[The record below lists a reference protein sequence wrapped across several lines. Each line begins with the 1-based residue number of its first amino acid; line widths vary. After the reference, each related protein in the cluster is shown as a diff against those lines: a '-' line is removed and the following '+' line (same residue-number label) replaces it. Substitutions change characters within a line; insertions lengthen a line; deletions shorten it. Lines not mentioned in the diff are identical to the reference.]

1 MDYAIVGAGGRQI
14 DPAEYEVDTVIGGLA
29 LMDDDAIIGNAG
41 TLMQRYP
48 NILARSAT
56 TAPRVNSLL
65 LNASTLRN
73 VGALRNAAAAFR
85 PGSGPQVVPSQ
96 PGPVGLAAIPFNS
109 VGAIAAGASATI
121 VVQPQSIFKPY
132 KLVIDDV
139 IRPFFLI
146 SSFNVGTTP
155 LFDAPGLMAGTL
167 FTPDALPN
175 LKKITANPGIAVTMT
190 ITNRDGAA
198 HPFYGAVYGE
208 AAPTACG

>member
-1 MDYAIVGAGGRQI
+1 MDYAIIGAGGSQVDRQAY
-14 DPAEYEVDTVIGGLA
+14 DMDVVIGALA
-29 LMDDDAIIGNAG
+29 IQDDEAIIGAAPALLN
-41 TLMQRYP
+41 RYP
-48 NILARSAT
+48 GLPARAAT
-56 TAPRVNSLL
+56 TAPRVSNLL
-65 LNASTLRN
+65 LNAN
-73 VGALRNAAAAFR
+73 ALRGAMGAFR
-85 PGSGPQVVPSQ
+85 PAGPQVVQQQ
-96 PGPVGLAAIPFNS
+96 PGPVGLSAIPFNS
-109 VGAIAAGASATI
+109 VGNIAAGAQATI

-146 SSFNVGTTP
+146 TAFNVGTTP
-155 LFDAPGLMAGTL
+155 LFDAPGQMAGTL

-175 LKKITANPGIAVTMT
+175 LKKVTANPGIAVTMT

>member
-1 MDYAIVGAGGRQI
+1 MDYAIIGSGGQQVDRNGYDMDVLIGA
-14 DPAEYEVDTVIGGLA
+14 LA
-29 LMDDDAIIGNAG
+29 IQDDDAIIGAAP
-41 TLMQRYP
+41 TLMNRYP
-48 NILARSAT
+48 GLAARAAT
-56 TAPRVNSLL
+56 TAPRVSNLL
-65 LNASTLRN
+65 LNSA
-73 VGALRNAAAAFR
+73 ALRNAFR
-85 PGSGPQVVPSQ
+85 PGAIGPQVVQQQ
-96 PGPVGLAAIPFNS
+96 PGPVGLSAIPFNS
-109 VGAIAAGASATI
+109 VGSIAAGAQATI

-146 SSFNVGTTP
+146 TAFNVGTTP
-155 LFDAPGLMAGTL
+155 LFDAPGQMAGTL

-175 LKKITANPGIAVTMT
+175 LKKVTANPGIAVTMT